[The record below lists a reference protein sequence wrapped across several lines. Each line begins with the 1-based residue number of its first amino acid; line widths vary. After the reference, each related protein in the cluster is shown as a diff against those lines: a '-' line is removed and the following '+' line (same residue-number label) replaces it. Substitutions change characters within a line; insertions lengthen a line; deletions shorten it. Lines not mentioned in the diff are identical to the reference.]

1 MKMLLKTVSFAALLA
16 ASAAA
21 SAADETAVDE
31 EEIVVTAQKREQ
43 SLKDVPA
50 SIAVVREDQIHE
62 NHIRDFADVAALTP
76 GFVSAPNYIG
86 IRNSAIRGIA
96 NNAFGFSEDPSIG
109 LFVNGVYQ
117 GRSGSQSSVFYD
129 VARVEVVKG
138 PQATLFGRSSIAGA
152 ISVITHKPVDVFE
165 ASARLGIGE
174 RNRLAF
180 EGMVNTPVGEGV
192 ALRLAYYGEH
202 EDGYVTNLAGGAK
215 LAPTDIQAG
224 RASLR
229 FERGAFDN
237 ILTLEAEHRRQSGV
251 TYSAVGLPDFTV
263 NTSLLGEDARSQ
275 SDSWNLTNQLTYAAS
290 DKLSLVSLTSFR
302 HVQNVYGE
310 DFDALPQIIMG
321 PYLQGHKDDIY
332 AQDFRMVYE
341 ADSGLVVV
349 AGLSGF
355 YEERSAWV
363 QNYVS
368 LLAFSPPLGLPNPS
382 GVPPLDY
389 ALAMAERANFTGRNA
404 GWSAYVDVTVPLS
417 ETFKIIGGV
426 RYNYDRK
433 QFAMSLPNPATM
445 PENAHLPFAGSYYLW
460 GFWTSAPIE
469 GETSWDDLSFRLA
482 ATWEVSPE
490 TTLYASWNQ
499 GWKAG
504 GFDSFTVNA
513 PPGFPYFAGLDAYAA
528 GAELRPFAPETA
540 DSFEIGVKG
549 TALERRLRYALTGY
563 HFIYRDLQKSIN
575 QGGRPALTN
584 VGEATAWGVEGDFAF
599 AIDANFSLTGSF
611 AYNDTEVT
619 EDPVSP
625 AQVGQPLNRA
635 PKWQAALGLDYR
647 APAPWAGDGEVFAGV
662 LYTFRDKFRTD
673 DILVPLVEASNLVN
687 LRVGYAWP
695 DDRYV
700 LTLYADNV
708 FDEFTYNRYSRRT
721 PFGAQQDARSVFGK
735 PRTIGLDLAVR
746 F

>member
-1 MKMLLKTVSFAALLA
+1 MKMLLKTVSLMALA
-16 ASAAA
+16 AAMGPAF
-21 SAADETAVDE
+21 AADEEGADS

-50 SIAVVREDQIHE
+50 SIAVVGGAKIHE

-76 GFVSAPNYIG
+76 GFISAPNYIG
-86 IRNSAIRGIA
+86 IRNSSIRGIT

-129 VARVEVVKG
+129 VQRVEVVKG

-152 ISVITHKPVDVFE
+152 ISVITRKPIDAFE
-165 ASARLGIGE
+165 ASARIGVGE

-180 EGMVNTPVGEGV
+180 EGVVNSPIAEGLS
-192 ALRLAYYGEH
+192 ARLAYYGEH
-202 EDGYVTNLAGGAK
+202 EDGYITNLAGGAK

-224 RASLR
+224 RLSLR
-229 FERGAFDN
+229 FERGSVDN
-237 ILTLEAEHRRQSGV
+237 TFSIDAEHRRQSGV
-251 TYSAVGLPDFTV
+251 TYGAVGLPDFTV

-275 SDSWNLTNQLTYAAS
+275 SDSWNAVNDLTWDINEN
-290 DKLSLVSLTSFR
+290 LSFNSITSFR

-310 DFDALPQIIMG
+310 DFDGLPQIIMG

-332 AQDFRMVYE
+332 AQDFRVVYE
-341 ADSGLVVV
+341 KESGFTVV

-363 QNYVS
+363 SNYVS
-368 LLAFSPPLGLPNPS
+368 LLAFSPPAGLPDPS
-382 GVPPLDY
+382 GIPPLDY
-389 ALAMAERANFTGRNA
+389 SLAMLEHAEFEGENS
-404 GWSAYVDVTVPLS
+404 GWSAYVDVTVPIT
-417 ETFKIIGGV
+417 ETVKITGGV
-426 RYNYDRK
+426 RYNHDRK
-433 QFAMSLPNPATM
+433 KFAMALPNPATL
-445 PENAHLPFAGSYYLW
+445 PENAGLPFAGAYYLW

-469 GETSWDDLSFRLA
+469 GVKEWDDTSFRLA
-482 ATWEVSPE
+482 ATWEVNE
-490 TTLYASWNQ
+490 NTTVYASWNQ

-513 PPGFPYFAGLDAYAA
+513 PVGFPFFANRDAYIA
-528 GAELRPFAPETA
+528 GATLRPFDPETS
-540 DSFEIGVKG
+540 DSYEIGVKG
-549 TALERRLRYALTGY
+549 SAFDRRLRYNLGTY
-563 HFIYRDLQKSIN
+563 FFVYRDLQKSIN

-584 VGEATAWGVEGDFAF
+584 VGESEAWGVEGDFVYQMT
-599 AIDANFSLTGSF
+599 DHWSLSGSF

-619 EDPVSP
+619 EDPVKP
-625 AQVGQPLNRA
+625 NQVGLPLNRA
-635 PKWQAALGLDYR
+635 PKWQTALSLDYR
-647 APAPWAGDGEVFAGV
+647 APAPWAGNGEVFGGLV
-662 LYTFRDKFRTD
+662 YTFRDKFRTD
-673 DILVPLVEASNLVN
+673 DNIEPLVEAANLVN

-695 DDRYV
+695 DDRYSITV
-700 LTLYADNV
+700 YADNV

-721 PFGAQQDARSVFGK
+721 AYGAQVDARSVFGK
-735 PRTIGLDLAVR
+735 PRTIGVDFAVR